1 VSAAIGV
8 VSLIFSISIGLMAR
22 YQFQRFDP
30 QKVHNPSKIAFFAA
44 VTFSCVQSIGG
55 IGQNLLC
62 TVTGNNTKIALIFL
76 SFFGHW
82 ARMQCVVAILIFRLH
97 ATFRD
102 SLFPLSAV
110 KFKFMTCLFL
120 TVQFLWITEV
130 ALTLNAMFGVPRDTT
145 EQFVMPRWIWALCV
159 VTLVLFAALCIATVI
174 SFCNRLLST
183 AKELSKWTNN
193 QRLDRKQRKIID
205 VSSKYLT
212 LFLVAMLST
221 VTQFATASLLN
232 FSGNDATILLGAD
245 CSVNL
250 FCLYLQNEF
259 ASKQYHN
266 KCRRIDAFCR
276 WALSRNLK
284 KHHEA
289 IKAQRA
295 MMGRESTADGLDG
308 VTKEPEIGNPP
319 TTESTRHSL
328 TDSKW
333 SSVFVSSFEDGFNRW
348 ATTLRLHPPKQ
359 NELATHSN
367 LGLRVRSN
375 TAPSPVPEAVDEVMT
390 PNESACAAD
399 GGEATTAIEEQTAN
413 ERPLSSDRAEQ
424 LPTEQTAEFT
434 ECPLSLG
441 ECDCDDS
448 PLGLSPQTD
457 EISSPAPAPSHYRMS
472 LQFTTTGTSGA
483 DPSWFSVAL

>member
-120 TVQFLWITEV
+120 TVQFLWIMEV

-145 EQFVMPRWIWALCV
+145 EPFVMHRWIWALCV

-295 MMGRESTADGLDG
+295 MMGRESTADGVDG
-308 VTKEPEIGNPP
+308 VAKAPEIGNLPP
-319 TTESTRHSL
+319 AESTRRSP

-333 SSVFVSSFEDGFNRW
+333 SSVFVSSIEDGFVRW
-348 ATTLRLHPPKQ
+348 PTTIRLHPPKQ
-359 NELATHSN
+359 NDL
-367 LGLRVRSN
+367 
-375 TAPSPVPEAVDEVMT
+375 SPVSEAVDEVMT
-390 PNESACAAD
+390 PNESACAKD
-399 GGEATTAIEEQTAN
+399 GDEATTAIEELTVTECPAG
-413 ERPLSSDRAEQ
+413 SDRAEQ
-424 LPTEQTAEFT
+424 PPTEQTAEFT

-448 PLGLSPQTD
+448 PSALSPQTD
-457 EISSPAPAPSHYRMS
+457 EISSPAPAPSHCRIS
-472 LQFTTTGTSGA
+472 LQFTTTGTSGR